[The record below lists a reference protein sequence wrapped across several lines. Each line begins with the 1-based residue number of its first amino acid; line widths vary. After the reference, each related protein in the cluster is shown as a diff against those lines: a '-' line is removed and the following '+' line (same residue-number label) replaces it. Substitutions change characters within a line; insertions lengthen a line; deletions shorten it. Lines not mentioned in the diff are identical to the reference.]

1 MPWRRYDNGCDR
13 AVTAGC
19 VGVITWAT
27 GAGKSG
33 NRDLGLADEPDNN
46 NKDPAVENVHQVEP
60 FEDIDEVLKDPAAT
74 KDPLA
79 HSPYRGPTSSQ
90 TKASAYYG
98 ESLLR
103 ALTHQ
108 HVTHAP
114 APVEDTKFWE
124 GLGTEPDDTDYTSNA
139 WSPERPA
146 KAVDPDAPSPE
157 EADKYKEEPGAEIWS
172 WEKLATKIRSI
183 NADTHRDKM
192 LSKTDNEVRKLFGR
206 QAVAAKKQALKRLEK
221 RASHYERGRQG
232 EQPAFKMLESLA
244 KK

>member
-1 MPWRRYDNGCDR
+1 LHKHTSHGVVCPPCLGRRYDNGCDR

-27 GAGKSG
+27 GAIKSG
-33 NRDLGLADEPDNN
+33 SRDLGLADEPDNK
-46 NKDPAVENVHQVEP
+46 NKDPALENVHEVEP

-90 TKASAYYG
+90 TKASAYYK

-103 ALTHQ
+103 AVTHQ

-192 LSKTDNEVRKLFGR
+192 LAKTDDDVRKFSSNER
-206 QAVAAKKQALKRLEK
+206 
-221 RASHYERGRQG
+221 ERGRQG
-232 EQPAFKMLESLA
+232 EQPAYIKMLESLA